1 MLRSDIQS
9 TSLASMFFSVVVLGM
24 GVSFVSLLILS
35 IYRVYFHPL
44 AKYPGPF
51 WAKLTD
57 WYSVYHAYHG
67 DRHLEFH
74 RCHEKY
80 GPVFRYGPNSLSFNT
95 NTSLKTIYT
104 HRAPV
109 QKSQFYTVFPPTK
122 DTFNTHSSISKTQH
136 ARKRR
141 VLSHAFSEAA
151 IKDMEKYILQN
162 VRVFVRRLGEKE
174 HGIGGGE
181 KGEWSKVQ
189 NMADWSNYLTF
200 DVMGDLCFGQ
210 AFEMLEREENRHVI
224 DLIGNAAHMHL
235 ILGTNPIIKTLG
247 LNKLLFSHIYNLR
260 MQYMSYSRSLAATR
274 QKLGLETDRK
284 DFFYYLLNAVDPETG
299 KGFTTPELW
308 GESNLLIIAGS
319 DTTSTALAAS
329 FFYLTHNPHVLRKL
343 EDEIRTK
350 FADVEDIVTG
360 KELGECTY
368 LRAVLEESMRLSPP
382 VGGILPREILT
393 PGLNIDNCPIPAGT
407 VVGTPHYALHH
418 NPSYFP
424 QPYEFLPERWIED
437 EAGVDAVAL
446 AKSAYSPFSIGPRGC
461 IGKSLAYAE
470 LGVALARTVWVYD
483 FRLAGGSTV
492 GEGVRGAGWGRERRG
507 EYQTRDSFT
516 SLKDG
521 PEVVFRVRGGVK
533 GV

>member
-1 MLRSDIQS
+1 MLHPNIQS
-9 TSLASMFFSVVVLGM
+9 SSLASMFFSIVVLSM
-24 GVSFVSLLILS
+24 GVSFISLLILS
-35 IYRVYFHPL
+35 VYRVYFHPL

-162 VRVFVRRLGEKE
+162 VRVFVRRLGEKAE
-174 HGIGGGE
+174 VIGREGE
-181 KGEWSKVQ
+181 KDGGWSKVQ

-210 AFEMLEREENRHVI
+210 AFEMLELEENRHVI

-329 FFYLTHNPHVLRKL
+329 FFYLTHNPHVLHKL
-343 EDEIRTK
+343 EDEIRDK
-350 FADVEDIVTG
+350 FADVEDIVNG
-360 KELGECTY
+360 KGLGDCTY

-393 PGLNIDNCPIPAGT
+393 PGLTIDNCPIPPGT

-418 NPSYFP
+418 NTLYFP
-424 QPYEFLPERWIED
+424 RPYEFLPERWIEE
-437 EAGVDAVAL
+437 EAGVEAVAL
-446 AKSAYSPFSIGPRGC
+446 AKSAYTPFSIGPRGC

-483 FRLAGGSTV
+483 VKLVEGSCV
-492 GEGVRGAGWGRERRG
+492 GEGGRG
-507 EYQTRDSFT
+507 DFT

-521 PEVVFRVRGGVK
+521 PEVVFRVRRGV
-533 GV
+533 